1 MRCGGFFLS
10 CKQDNWLAYCA
21 GFWTVYW
28 LVTFYQIIARRFNVL
43 LEAYRSNWWQNF
55 FFIVLQTKMLHVRYK
70 WRGRAKEMVI
80 KKLFSL
86 TFKKPMLQ
94 QLLIFVCVIETHCM
108 STLRW
113 NPWQFL
119 LCRRAIY
126 DLLWGK
132 CVFSSIAYLHSKPCY
147 LLFFCHTFSFV
158 TVDKPFS
165 YFRSALF
172 SINECSWRHLNKKMD
187 SIWHKPFELT
197 EMSGNHL
204 LVPY

>member
-86 TFKKPMLQ
+86 TFKKTHVTTAVNLCMCYWNSLYVYTALKSLTISIMSEGDLRFTLREVCFQFYCLPSFKTVLSTFFLSHLFICHRGQ
-94 QLLIFVCVIETHCM
+94 AIFVFPI
-108 STLRW
+108 RPIQYKW
-113 NPWQFL
+113 
-119 LCRRAIY
+119 
-126 DLLWGK
+126 
-132 CVFSSIAYLHSKPCY
+132 VFVKAFK
-147 LLFFCHTFSFV
+147 
-158 TVDKPFS
+158 
-165 YFRSALF
+165 
-172 SINECSWRHLNKKMD
+172 
-187 SIWHKPFELT
+187 
-197 EMSGNHL
+197 
-204 LVPY
+204 